1 MGAYLIDAYLI
12 DAYFNDDWGIDA
24 LRGGR
29 GGEDLVWGGPLCV
42 YVVLCGLVKKIQRKY
57 RCVSFD

>member
-29 GGEDLVWGGPLCV
+29 AGEDLVWGGPLCV
-42 YVVLCGLVKKIQRKY
+42 YVVLCGLVKRYNENI
-57 RCVSFD
+57 VVIIF